1 MVCVSLWVSWLV
13 RFTFWFWTCT
23 LHTENT
29 VESNLIFMLSVFLD
43 FVLSIE
49 MNLSAFSAV
58 PVLQL
63 ISIETIGHDLKYL
76 VADIALFTS
85 TLCLEV

>member
-1 MVCVSLWVSWLV
+1 
-13 RFTFWFWTCT
+13 
-23 LHTENT
+23 
-29 VESNLIFMLSVFLD
+29 MLSVFLD